1 MDKQTDISICIATWN
16 SKEQLQ
22 SCLQTL
28 VNSKWTMS
36 YEIIVTDNASDDG
49 TYEMVKQNFPSVKI
63 IRSETNLL
71 FGGGIN
77 FAVKHAN
84 AKFIAVLN
92 DDIYATGENL
102 EKMCTFLNENPKIG
116 IVGPKVLRPN
126 GKTERFGGLFPSISV
141 EIARILGLRFILG
154 MKRLILEKKQVDW
167 VSGCCFVIKREIVDE
182 IGMFDEKYP
191 FYWEDVDLCFR
202 VSQAGWEV
210 WAYPEASVT
219 HVHAQSSRRIGIER
233 RSQLAFEGRKVFLNK
248 AYPIEQRKRLVKLW
262 KIVAYRDISLLR
274 FLLILTLGLSER
286 TKIKLLSWKY
296 ELEGLNKIQKQLG

>member
-1 MDKQTDISICIATWN
+1 
-16 SKEQLQ
+16 
-22 SCLQTL
+22 
-28 VNSKWTMS
+28 MS

-49 TYEMVKQNFPSVKI
+49 TYEMVKQNFPSVNI
-63 IRSETNLL
+63 IRSEINLL

-77 FAVKHAN
+77 FAAKHAN

-102 EKMCTFLNENPKIG
+102 EKMCRFLNENPKIG
-116 IVGPKVLRPN
+116 IIGPKVLRPN
-126 GKTERFGGLFPSISV
+126 GKVERFGGSFPSVSV

-167 VSGCCFVIKREIVDE
+167 VSGCCFVIKKEIVDE

-202 VSQAGWEV
+202 VNQAGWEV
-210 WAYPEASVT
+210 WVYPEASVT

-233 RSQLAFEGRKVFLNK
+233 RAQLAFEGRKSFLSK

-262 KIVAYRDISLLR
+262 KIVAYRDINLLR
-274 FLLILTLGLSER
+274 FLLIVTLGLSER
-286 TKIKLLSWKY
+286 TKVKLLSWKY
-296 ELEGLNKIQKQLG
+296 ELEGLNKIQKQLE